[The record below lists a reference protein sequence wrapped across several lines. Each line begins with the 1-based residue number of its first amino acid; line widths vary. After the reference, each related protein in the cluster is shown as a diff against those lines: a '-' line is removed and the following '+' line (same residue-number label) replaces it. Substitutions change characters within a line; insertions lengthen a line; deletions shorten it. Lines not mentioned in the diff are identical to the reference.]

1 MNVILFWWILHLL
14 TWWFGVTSN
23 AMEIAWI
30 KQNRSAHAVI
40 YFKIVAL
47 QIENLLKEYLAAQPM
62 KSLTQKFSLE
72 TSFENVS
79 AIQS

>member
-1 MNVILFWWILHLL
+1 
-14 TWWFGVTSN
+14 
-23 AMEIAWI
+23 MEIAWI

-62 KSLTQKFSLE
+62 KSLTQKFALE